1 MRTEVIELDMVVQ
14 PMAVDVNADYV
25 ADLFGSRVVNG
36 SEQTGVWIFNQVGQE
51 FFHYL
56 LRIVYRTRMSIVIIS
71 FVCIVV

>member
-1 MRTEVIELDMVVQ
+1 MKTAVIRLDMVVQ

-56 LRIVYRTRMSIVIIS
+56 LRIVNRNENQSFIIMDD
-71 FVCIVV
+71 IL